1 MVRDGFQVCCS
12 SVSWRRM
19 VGDHSLGITLPRARL
34 SSFLKVTQET
44 MFCIVIQAVHLWP
57 NLESPGGGSNFRI
70 PCCFA
75 NAAMAIVA
83 IS

>member
-1 MVRDGFQVCCS
+1 
-12 SVSWRRM
+12 
-19 VGDHSLGITLPRARL
+19 
-34 SSFLKVTQET
+34 
-44 MFCIVIQAVHLWP
+44 LWP